1 MLFEHPGWLM
11 VLVLLAPVVWR
22 SRGARVSLG
31 PVRGV
36 VVPVLRCVL
45 IIALVLALA
54 EPVILR
60 SNDDLTVAVVL
71 DRSRSIMPT
80 ELDAAVD
87 WVQQATV
94 GRGESDRLAVVHA
107 ARDASVVMM
116 PDANGQIGIE
126 VVQGRT
132 DASDL
137 AGGVEYAKGLL
148 PDAGAHRILL
158 VSDGNQTA
166 GSLLEAA
173 SRAADA
179 GIPIDVLP
187 IRYERDGEVML
198 ERLIAPSD
206 IRPGDAVDLR
216 VVLRSQDAARGQLTL
231 FRNGVRVPMGQGN
244 TLDVRLEPGLTV
256 VPLRAPASGGAMERY
271 EVTFEPDVST
281 KDARATNNSASAVS
295 LNAGQGLVLLVSD
308 DGLGLE
314 RLAALLRR
322 RGMSVEAGGVDRITG
337 GPTALAAW
345 DAIVLVNLPRWSLPD
360 HVDAELATWVQDGG
374 GGLLMTGGPTAF
386 GAGGWIGSRIA
397 EILPVGLDP
406 PAERQVRRGALA
418 IILHSCEMPRGNYWG
433 RKVAESA
440 IEALSSLD
448 YVGIVEFENR
458 AGGTEWAYPMQVAGD
473 KRGAL
478 RAAAS
483 LKYGDMPTFASAMR
497 LALNGLDGVEAGQK
511 HVVIISD
518 GDPAPPSAE
527 LLDQYVAAKISV
539 STVMVGGHGTPMD
552 RRRMNVI
559 ATATGGRFYD
569 VQNPKQL
576 PGIFIQEAQVVSRS
590 LIQEGAFEA
599 VWSGP
604 GGGPLPAIAMDSIG
618 ALPSIRGYVL
628 TEPRGGLARVSMV
641 VPTEQA
647 DDPLFAWSH
656 QGLGRVAA
664 FTSDLGNRWTGLWA
678 GWEGEVSLWEH
689 TISWL
694 MRPADDGLLS
704 MTLREGEDGEVVV
717 DVEALD
723 EDAGFLN
730 FLQTQAVV
738 MGPGG
743 VSEPLSLK
751 QSGPGRYRG
760 QFSMADA
767 GENAPVSGGGWVV
780 GVRYRGVHP
789 ESGEAVQ
796 GWVQDAVIQNWPD
809 EDRAVRS
816 NDSLLA
822 QVAERSGGRVL
833 SMDED
838 PTLVRIFERTGLKP
852 IAGQRTVWGA
862 LAILAAIVLLIDVA
876 VRRIVPDAQRRH
888 VLARRATAL
897 ADTSVSSASVAWKRV
912 KSRAATRRA
921 SRSEPKQVPPPSP
934 SQSNDAKVD
943 KPVDESDDAQ
953 STLSH
958 LRAVRKRLRDQED
971 EQ

>member
-11 VLVLLAPVVWR
+11 VLVLLAPAVWW

-322 RGMSVEAGGVDRITG
+322 RGMSVEA
-337 GPTALAAW
+337 
-345 DAIVLVNLPRWSLPD
+345 
-360 HVDAELATWVQDGG
+360 
-374 GGLLMTGGPTAF
+374 
-386 GAGGWIGSRIA
+386 
-397 EILPVGLDP
+397 
-406 PAERQVRRGALA
+406 
-418 IILHSCEMPRGNYWG
+418 
-433 RKVAESA
+433 
-440 IEALSSLD
+440 
-448 YVGIVEFENR
+448 
-458 AGGTEWAYPMQVAGD
+458 
-473 KRGAL
+473 
-478 RAAAS
+478 
-483 LKYGDMPTFASAMR
+483 
-497 LALNGLDGVEAGQK
+497 
-511 HVVIISD
+511 
-518 GDPAPPSAE
+518 
-527 LLDQYVAAKISV
+527 
-539 STVMVGGHGTPMD
+539 
-552 RRRMNVI
+552 
-559 ATATGGRFYD
+559 
-569 VQNPKQL
+569 
-576 PGIFIQEAQVVSRS
+576 
-590 LIQEGAFEA
+590 
-599 VWSGP
+599 
-604 GGGPLPAIAMDSIG
+604 
-618 ALPSIRGYVL
+618 
-628 TEPRGGLARVSMV
+628 
-641 VPTEQA
+641 
-647 DDPLFAWSH
+647 
-656 QGLGRVAA
+656 
-664 FTSDLGNRWTGLWA
+664 
-678 GWEGEVSLWEH
+678 
-689 TISWL
+689 
-694 MRPADDGLLS
+694 
-704 MTLREGEDGEVVV
+704 
-717 DVEALD
+717 
-723 EDAGFLN
+723 
-730 FLQTQAVV
+730 
-738 MGPGG
+738 
-743 VSEPLSLK
+743 
-751 QSGPGRYRG
+751 
-760 QFSMADA
+760 
-767 GENAPVSGGGWVV
+767 
-780 GVRYRGVHP
+780 
-789 ESGEAVQ
+789 
-796 GWVQDAVIQNWPD
+796 
-809 EDRAVRS
+809 
-816 NDSLLA
+816 
-822 QVAERSGGRVL
+822 
-833 SMDED
+833 
-838 PTLVRIFERTGLKP
+838 
-852 IAGQRTVWGA
+852 
-862 LAILAAIVLLIDVA
+862 
-876 VRRIVPDAQRRH
+876 
-888 VLARRATAL
+888 
-897 ADTSVSSASVAWKRV
+897 
-912 KSRAATRRA
+912 
-921 SRSEPKQVPPPSP
+921 
-934 SQSNDAKVD
+934 
-943 KPVDESDDAQ
+943 
-953 STLSH
+953 
-958 LRAVRKRLRDQED
+958 
-971 EQ
+971 